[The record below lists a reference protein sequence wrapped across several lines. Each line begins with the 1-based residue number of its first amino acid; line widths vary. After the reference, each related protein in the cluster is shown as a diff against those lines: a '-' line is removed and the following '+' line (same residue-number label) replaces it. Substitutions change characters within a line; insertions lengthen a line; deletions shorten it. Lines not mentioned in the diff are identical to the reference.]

1 MQQFKHFF
9 ETLQQSLLFLSM
21 IIFQLCVGYFIVMTI
36 PTESLNSIVEI
47 ILVITTFAFAIF
59 AIMLFFILKIK
70 NA

>member
-1 MQQFKHFF
+1 
-9 ETLQQSLLFLSM
+9 
-21 IIFQLCVGYFIVMTI
+21 MTI

-47 ILVITTFAFAIF
+47 ILLITTFAFAIF